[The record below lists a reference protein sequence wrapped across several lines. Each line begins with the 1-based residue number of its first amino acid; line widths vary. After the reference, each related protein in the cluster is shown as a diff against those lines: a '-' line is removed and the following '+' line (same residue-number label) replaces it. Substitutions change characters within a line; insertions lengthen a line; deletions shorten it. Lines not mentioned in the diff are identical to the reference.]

1 MTNVSSCCKAPVTSC
16 APFPADMLF
25 CSSCGK
31 PCTVNA
37 STVEEIRNVFKIM
50 FKDTMYDFHNDEDL
64 DRVFDFFIPFLSDST
79 LREVRDEME
88 MLRKMKGSSKS
99 IAEAEFKS
107 AYCQG
112 VLDSEAIITKRLEKR
127 I

>member
-1 MTNVSSCCKAPVTSC
+1 MTNNTPVNTS
-16 APFPADMLF
+16 A
-25 CSSCGK
+25 
-31 PCTVNA
+31 
-37 STVEEIRNVFKIM
+37 VEEFNDFIRKYCGENSAHLL
-50 FKDTMYDFHNDEDL
+50 DSDENDGQRFRDKL
-64 DRVFDFFIPFLSDST
+64 SMVSDST

-112 VLDSEAIITKRLEKR
+112 VLDSEAIITKRLEK
-127 I
+127 